1 MADNRGRDGGF
12 RSGSK
17 NMDRKPRGDKPAYGE
32 KRGFA
37 PRGDKPAYGEKKNF
51 APRGD
56 RPAYGEKRGYAPRGD
71 KPAYGEK
78 RFGEKKEFAPRGDR
92 PAYGE
97 KRDFAP
103 RGDRPA
109 FGERKPYAPRENRP
123 SFGEKRGF
131 APRGDKPSF
140 GEKRSFAP
148 RAPRTTERRA
158 PRPANLAPRRVALE
172 TLLDVSRSDAYASLA
187 LDKRLAQANLP
198 RRDRAFVTQLVYGT
212 LENRITLDWRIDQF
226 LEGEKEIEQTV
237 REILR
242 MGAYQLFYLDRVPD
256 MAAVDEFV
264 SLTRAMGLEALTG
277 LVNGVLRNMIRG
289 KNDVVWPKPQDDAV
303 KYLSIMFSAPE
314 ALCEMLVK
322 AYGEHDAMEILRY
335 RPKDRTVTV
344 RVNYLRCDDA
354 RLRSLFADDELDF
367 EPGALE
373 GVYKVHGAGDMT
385 RMRAFQNG
393 LFTIQGESSVLAARM
408 VGAKPGQTVL
418 DACAAPGGKTA
429 VLSEMM
435 NDTGRVYAWD
445 THAHRVEL
453 IRGTVN
459 RLKLENVRPAVKD
472 ASVPREDM
480 AMTLDAA
487 LIDAPCSGTGVMTEK
502 PDVKYRVTAE
512 GVQSLCFTQAAIL
525 DAVAPM
531 VKVGGTL
538 VYSTCSILPQE
549 NEEQIK
555 LFLVRHPE
563 YEVWRMGSEL
573 PEKLAAHEGE
583 YGLQMFAHRDGTD
596 GFYVCRLRRV
606 KA

>member
-12 RSGSK
+12 RGA
-17 NMDRKPRGDKPAYGE
+17 NRNTDRK
-32 KRGFA
+32 
-37 PRGDKPAYGEKKNF
+37 
-51 APRGD
+51 PRGD
-56 RPAYGEKRGYAPRGD
+56 RPAYGEKKFGERKFGEKKPYGARGDKPSSGEKKFGDKKPYGERKFGD

-78 RFGEKKEFAPRGDR
+78 KFGERRFGEKKPYGAHGDKPAFGDRKPGFGAPR
-92 PAYGE
+92 
-97 KRDFAP
+97 
-103 RGDRPA
+103 
-109 FGERKPYAPRENRP
+109 GERKPRP
-123 SFGEKRGF
+123 V
-131 APRGDKPSF
+131 
-140 GEKRSFAP
+140 
-148 RAPRTTERRA
+148 
-158 PRPANLAPRRVALE
+158 NLAPRRVALE

-212 LENRITLDWRIDQF
+212 LENRMTLDWRIDQF
-226 LEGEKEIEQTV
+226 LEGNKEIDQTV

-256 MAAVDEFV
+256 MAAVDESV

-277 LVNGVLRNMIRG
+277 LVNGGLRNMIRG
-289 KNDVVWPKPQDDAV
+289 KNDVVWPKPQEDAV
-303 KYLSIMFSAPE
+303 KYLSVMFSAPE
-314 ALCEMLVK
+314 TLCRMLVD

-335 RPKDRTVTV
+335 RPKDRSVTV

-354 RLRSLFADDELDF
+354 RLRSLFADDELEFD
-367 EPGALE
+367 PGILP
-373 GVYKVHGAGDMT
+373 GVYKVHSAGDMT

-429 VLSEMM
+429 VMSEMM
-435 NDTGRVYAWD
+435 GDTGRVYAWD

-453 IRGTVN
+453 IRGTMN

-472 ASVPREDM
+472 ASVPREEM

-487 LIDAPCSGTGVMTEK
+487 LVDAPCSGTGVMNEK
-502 PDVKYRVTAE
+502 PDVKYRVTEE
-512 GVQSLCFTQAAIL
+512 GVQALCRTQKDIL

-549 NEEQIK
+549 NEAQIK
-555 LFLVRHPE
+555 AFLERHPE
-563 YEVWRMGSEL
+563 YEVWPMGAEL
-573 PEKLAAHEGE
+573 PEKLAAHENAC
-583 YGLQMFAHRDGTD
+583 GLQMFAHRDGTD
-596 GFYVCRLRRV
+596 GFYVCRMRRV

>member
-32 KRGFA
+32 KKSYGARGGKSAFGEKKNFAPRGDKPSFGEKRFGEKRDFA
-37 PRGDKPAYGEKKNF
+37 PRGDKPAYGEKRSFSRSEN
-51 APRGD
+51 
-56 RPAYGEKRGYAPRGD
+56 RPA
-71 KPAYGEK
+71 
-78 RFGEKKEFAPRGDR
+78 FGEKKEFV
-92 PAYGE
+92 
-97 KRDFAP
+97 
-103 RGDRPA
+103 
-109 FGERKPYAPRENRP
+109 PRENRP
-123 SFGEKRGF
+123 AFGEKRGF

-140 GEKRSFAP
+140 GEKRSF
-148 RAPRTTERRA
+148 APRTTERRA

-212 LENRITLDWRIDQF
+212 LENRMTLDWRIDQF

-256 MAAVDEFV
+256 MAAVDESV
-264 SLTRAMGLEALTG
+264 SLTRAMGFEALTG

-453 IRGTVN
+453 IRGTAN

-512 GVQSLCFTQAAIL
+512 GVQSLCLTQAAIL

-555 LFLVRHPE
+555 LFLARHPE
-563 YEVWRMGSEL
+563 YEVWRMGAEL

>member
-32 KRGFA
+32 K
-37 PRGDKPAYGEKKNF
+37 KNF

-56 RPAYGEKRGYAPRGD
+56 RPAHGEKRGYAPRGD

-78 RFGEKKEFAPRGDR
+78 KDFALRGDR

-103 RGDRPA
+103 HGDRPA

-148 RAPRTTERRA
+148 RTTERRA
-158 PRPANLAPRRVALE
+158 PRPVNLAPRRVALE

-256 MAAVDEFV
+256 MAAVDESV

-408 VGAKPGQTVL
+408 VGARPGQTVL

-512 GVQSLCFTQAAIL
+512 GVQSLCLTQAAIL

-555 LFLVRHPE
+555 LFLARHPE

>member
-32 KRGFA
+32 KKSYGARSGKSAFGEKKNFAPRGDKPSFSEKRFGEKRDFA
-37 PRGDKPAYGEKKNF
+37 PRGDKPAYGEKRSFSRSEN
-51 APRGD
+51 
-56 RPAYGEKRGYAPRGD
+56 RPA
-71 KPAYGEK
+71 
-78 RFGEKKEFAPRGDR
+78 FGEKKEFV
-92 PAYGE
+92 
-97 KRDFAP
+97 
-103 RGDRPA
+103 
-109 FGERKPYAPRENRP
+109 PRENRP
-123 SFGEKRGF
+123 AFGEKRGF

-140 GEKRSFAP
+140 GEKRSF
-148 RAPRTTERRA
+148 APRTTERRA

-212 LENRITLDWRIDQF
+212 LENRMTLDWRIDQF

-256 MAAVDEFV
+256 MAAVDESV
-264 SLTRAMGLEALTG
+264 SLTRAMGFEALTG

-335 RPKDRTVTV
+335 RPKDRTMTV

-453 IRGTVN
+453 IRGTAN

-555 LFLVRHPE
+555 LFLARHPE

>member
-32 KRGFA
+32 KKSYGARGGKSAF
-37 PRGDKPAYGEKKNF
+37 GEKKNF

-56 RPAYGEKRGYAPRGD
+56 KPSFSEKRFGEKRDFVPRGD

-78 RFGEKKEFAPRGDR
+78 RSFSRSENRPAFGEKKEFVPRGNR
-92 PAYGE
+92 PA
-97 KRDFAP
+97 
-103 RGDRPA
+103 
-109 FGERKPYAPRENRP
+109 
-123 SFGEKRGF
+123 FGEKRGF

-140 GEKRSFAP
+140 GEKRSF
-148 RAPRTTERRA
+148 APRTTERRA

-212 LENRITLDWRIDQF
+212 LENRMTLDWRIDQF

-256 MAAVDEFV
+256 MAAVDESV
-264 SLTRAMGLEALTG
+264 SLTRAMGFEALTG

-289 KNDVVWPKPQDDAV
+289 KNDVVWPKPQDDTV
-303 KYLSIMFSAPE
+303 KYLSVMFSAPE

-453 IRGTVN
+453 IRGTAN

-555 LFLVRHPE
+555 LFLARHPE
-563 YEVWRMGSEL
+563 YEVWRMGAEL

>member
-32 KRGFA
+32 KCGFA
-37 PRGDKPAYGEKKNF
+37 PRGDKPAYGEKKSF

-71 KPAYGEK
+71 KPAYSEK

-148 RAPRTTERRA
+148 RTTERRA
-158 PRPANLAPRRVALE
+158 PRPVNLAPRRVALE

-256 MAAVDEFV
+256 MAAVDESV

-289 KNDVVWPKPQDDAV
+289 KNDVVWPKPQDGAV

-555 LFLVRHPE
+555 LFLARHPE
-563 YEVWRMGSEL
+563 YEVLRMGAEL